1 MNIFA
6 TSPCPVESARFLDD
20 KRVNKM
26 ILESAQMMAT
36 HYRIEK
42 GFKAK
47 IIQWSPKKSRYFIV
61 DYDYVVD
68 SDVKIEEGVY
78 KIGPVY
84 KVSHKNHPCSLWV
97 RSTRANYD
105 WLFEHYISLIFEY
118 HSRSG
123 GKDHKTDRTMTPY
136 LREFYTGNS
145 PRHEAFVNCST
156 YKNEEVHQAYRMTL
170 FDKWDS
176 DSQPPKWNGL
186 TA

>member
-26 ILESAQMMAT
+26 ILESAQMLCT
-36 HYRIEK
+36 TIRINYPDWNSIDK
-42 GFKAK
+42 L
-47 IIQWSPKKSRYFIV
+47 
-61 DYDYVVD
+61 
-68 SDVKIEEGVY
+68 
-78 KIGPVY
+78 Y

-105 WLFEHYISLIFEY
+105 WLFEHYISLINEY

-136 LREFYTGNS
+136 LRESYTGNS
-145 PRHEAFVNCST
+145 SQHEVFVNCST

-186 TA
+186 TV